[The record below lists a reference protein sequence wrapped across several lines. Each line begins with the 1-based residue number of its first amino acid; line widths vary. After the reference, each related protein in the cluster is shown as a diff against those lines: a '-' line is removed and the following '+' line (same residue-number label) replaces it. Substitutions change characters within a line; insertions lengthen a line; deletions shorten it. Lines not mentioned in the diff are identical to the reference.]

1 MNKISIVTESQSN
14 RRDASQQ
21 APFEREKGRKLN
33 LERHETV
40 KIVNLFFRMM
50 KNCTHFTAFF
60 RQSNE

>member
-40 KIVNLFFRMM
+40 KIVNFF
-50 KNCTHFTAFF
+50 
-60 RQSNE
+60 